1 MCKAAQMRLPGPG
14 APDDKLL
21 GCVQM
26 VCPTTFS
33 GEARQEH
40 LALQV
45 LAQKKGDLSDTPFA
59 NFYVIRLKII
69 L

>member
-1 MCKAAQMRLPGPG
+1 MCKAAQMRLHGPG
-14 APDDKLL
+14 LPDDKLL

-33 GEARQEH
+33 GEVHREH

-45 LAQKKGDLSDTPFA
+45 HAQKKGDLSDTPFA
-59 NFYVIRLKII
+59 NFYVIRLKV
-69 L
+69 LL